1 MQVQSTMGT
10 VELAEVR
17 QAGAA
22 GPMMMFQLYVFK
34 ERNFVKQLVQ
44 RNLHRSKLIH
54 SIMLLQWQQT
64 DTQRHRADM
73 TVSLPLH
80 HMSTPFPKA
89 MSHMDTLL
97 GSYRS
102 LPVQKDA

>member
-44 RNLHRSKLIH
+44 RNLHRSNVIH
-54 SIMLLQWQQT
+54 SAMLFQRQQIG
-64 DTQRHRADM
+64 TQIQ
-73 TVSLPLH
+73 
-80 HMSTPFPKA
+80 
-89 MSHMDTLL
+89 
-97 GSYRS
+97 G
-102 LPVQKDA
+102 